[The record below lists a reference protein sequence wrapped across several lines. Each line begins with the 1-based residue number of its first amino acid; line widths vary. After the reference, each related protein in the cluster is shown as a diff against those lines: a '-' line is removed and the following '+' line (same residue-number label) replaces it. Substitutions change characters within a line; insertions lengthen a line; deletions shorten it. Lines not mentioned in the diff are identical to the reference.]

1 MRRSPAAARS
11 PRGGTPGPTRTG
23 RSRTRR
29 SKRWEPACTRR
40 SDPPSSCGGTG
51 TWAQATT
58 ASSQA
63 GSHRLDLRS
72 EEHTSELQSRGH
84 LVYRLLLEKKKT
96 ARITALASMLLPSRV
111 ELPNGQNDHDGSHSL
126 LRRIGVVCSASYQGV
141 LRWTSAEVSGI
152 V

>member
-84 LVYRLLLEKKKT
+84 LVYRLLLEKKQYQT
-96 ARITALASMLLPSRV
+96 LEAHERELQEDFRRRALAAGLGLFLAAVLALLVS
-111 ELPNGQNDHDGSHSL
+111 LNDAPREREGP
-126 LRRIGVVCSASYQGV
+126 IFA
-141 LRWTSAEVSGI
+141 A
-152 V
+152 